1 MRYTDYVNS
10 GKLQTDI
17 CLDEFLKLF
26 MNHKSTKLEDITEL
40 KKVFKVVGKTG
51 EDPSSIPNID
61 QENFINFLKLR
72 GEAFKDKDF
81 NKYVKP
87 LFQQNLSIDKKN
99 IGDEPNDNF
108 GIEEST
114 ISYEWFIKDIL
125 KLKEDMNPILETNTP
140 SSSRQTVKIVV
151 DEVEPSIKA

>member
-17 CLDEFLKLF
+17 CLDELLKLF

-81 NKYVKP
+81 NKDYA
-87 LFQQNLSIDKKN
+87 KK
-99 IGDEPNDNF
+99 DV
-108 GIEEST
+108 
-114 ISYEWFIKDIL
+114 ISKDIST
-125 KLKEDMNPILETNTP
+125 KISRETNISTNTNIFT
-140 SSSRQTVKIVV
+140 SRNLMRKST
-151 DEVEPSIKA
+151 